1 MQFVQKVQK
10 IKKTALSTGKVRKKY
25 VYFFTKN
32 FFKKEAAH
40 IVCRFLL

>member
-10 IKKTALSTGKVRKKY
+10 IKKTALSSGKVRKKY
-25 VYFFTKN
+25 VYFFTKI